1 MSRRTVENN
10 LSRLAIEQAFR
21 QLKLPTMWEAFQEQ
35 LKDPI
40 YSQMTFEK
48 RVGIL
53 LSKELQARTIKRQL
67 RLLKSSGIAGS
78 FLIFPKWII
87 PKSEIWMLA

>member
-21 QLKLPTMWEAFQEQ
+21 QLKLPTMWEALQEQ

-40 YSQMTFEK
+40 YSPMTF
-48 RVGIL
+48 
-53 LSKELQARTIKRQL
+53 
-67 RLLKSSGIAGS
+67 
-78 FLIFPKWII
+78 
-87 PKSEIWMLA
+87 